1 MNTFFFIGTLILFA
15 IVVLVIF
22 NLLKIFVLSKLN
34 VNKWIVLALAIIS
47 FIISLFGGTLNNY
60 FTLIFSGIF
69 LIFMMWFIDLMQY
82 NSNSKKE
89 KKIKIKPKAKPN
101 RIKHTKNKN

>member
-1 MNTFFFIGTLILFA
+1 MNTFLSIGMMIVFA
-15 IVVLVIF
+15 IIVLVIF

-34 VNKWIVLALAIIS
+34 INKWIVLTLAIIS
-47 FIISLFGGTLNNY
+47 FIISLLGGTLNNY

-69 LIFMMWFIDLMQY
+69 LIFMMWFIDLLQY
-82 NSNSKKE
+82 NSNNKKE

-101 RIKHTKNKN
+101 RIKSTKKKN